1 MNLRLKLYIQA
12 FTRLADLFPV
22 VDRHLLTSVK
32 SLFLDK
38 NSEVLIQ
45 KSPEAF
51 AACSE
56 ARTVQEFFDAH
67 HALAGF
73 PSMAQYYADSNPMNW
88 VDSIVRP
95 VLVVNSEDDMVCLKA
110 SVTYQITAQF

>member
-1 MNLRLKLYIQA
+1 M
-12 FTRLADLFPV
+12 
-22 VDRHLLTSVK
+22 VDRHLLSSVK
-32 SLFLDK
+32 SLFLDN

-73 PSMAQYYADSNPMNW
+73 PSAAQYYADSNPMNW

-110 SVTYQITAQF
+110 GLTYHGADAELKIR